1 MLATCG
7 PGDEVIYPDPG
18 FPIYESAVRFAGAT
32 PVPLPLREE
41 RGFSFDPAELEQLLG
56 ARTRLVIL
64 NAPQNP
70 TGGVIAQ
77 ADLERAAAAIER
89 TPAWVLTDEVY
100 SRITYDVEAPSIAS
114 LPGLLERTVL
124 LDGFSKTFAMTGWR
138 LGYAAVPAELVDP
151 LTRLIVNSTS
161 CVPPFAQ
168 LAGVA
173 ALEGPQDAVVEMVAE
188 FRRRRDFLVPAL
200 NAIPG
205 VRCVE
210 PGGAFYAFP
219 NVSELPIGADELAER
234 LLDEAGVAV
243 LSGSVVRPPRRRPPP
258 HLVRLVAREP
268 RAGGRAHRA
277 ASSPRCRPARRRAR
291 TAAMVDAC
299 AGFVD
304 VHSHVVPVRRRRCRL
319 DRGGARALPA
329 RLRGRHGD
337 PVRDAA
343 RTCALGPL
351 SRGRS
356 SATELYAESL
366 AEMRSEVAAWGLD
379 LRRGWE
385 VFPSEI
391 AGNDPA
397 DLVLDGTSSVLIEF
411 PGSWLDIEDP
421 IAVVVDAAELVEAA
435 GLVPVLA
442 HPERCRA
449 VAADPESVRPLAER
463 GWILC
468 LNAPSLVGG
477 HGADRRAH
485 RRGRCSTPGSSASS
499 PPTATAVA
507 RPPTLDAA
515 YRVVRERRGDD
526 IARPLFD
533 GRALPWV
540 AVGR

>member
-1 MLATCG
+1 MLVATGAKPFLFFTVLATCG

-41 RGFSFDPAELEQLLG
+41 RGFSFDPAELEQLLSE
-56 ARTRLVIL
+56 RTRLVIL

-205 VRCVE
+205 VRCIE

-219 NVSELPIGADELAER
+219 ERVGAADR
-234 LLDEAGVAV
+234 
-243 LSGSVVRPPRRRPPP
+243 
-258 HLVRLVAREP
+258 
-268 RAGGRAHRA
+268 
-277 ASSPRCRPARRRAR
+277 RRRAR
-291 TAAMVDAC
+291 RPAARR
-299 AGFVD
+299 G
-304 VHSHVVPVRRRRCRL
+304 RRRRC
-319 DRGGARALPA
+319 
-329 RLRGRHGD
+329 
-337 PVRDAA
+337 
-343 RTCALGPL
+343 
-351 SRGRS
+351 SR
-356 SATELYAESL
+356 
-366 AEMRSEVAAWGLD
+366 
-379 LRRGWE
+379 
-385 VFPSEI
+385 
-391 AGNDPA
+391 
-397 DLVLDGTSSVLIEF
+397 
-411 PGSWLDIEDP
+411 
-421 IAVVVDAAELVEAA
+421 
-435 GLVPVLA
+435 
-442 HPERCRA
+442 
-449 VAADPESVRPLAER
+449 
-463 GWILC
+463 
-468 LNAPSLVGG
+468 APSFGG
-477 HGADRRAH
+477 HGDGHLRI
-485 RRGRCSTPGSSASS
+485 SYASS
-499 PPTATAVA
+499 LENLEQAVE
-507 RPPTLDAA
+507 RIRGFVAA
-515 YRVVRERRGDD
+515 
-526 IARPLFD
+526 L
-533 GRALPWV
+533 
-540 AVGR
+540 